1 MGPFP
6 HDAPAATISADNPM
20 GTDGFEFVEYA
31 HPKPE
36 ELHALFKLMGYAPVA
51 RHKTKKI
58 TVYRQGDINY
68 LVNEEPAPTASAS
81 SPRTGPARRRWRSA
95 WSMRSRPMSAR
106 SRSARSPRISSAQ
119 KTLDVPAIKGIGGSL
134 LYFVDRYGA
143 KGSAY
148 DSSSNGWAR
157 RSAPAG
163 AGLYYIDHLTH
174 NVHRGRMDVWTGF
187 YAKLFNF
194 RQIRFFD
201 IEGRASG
208 LFSRALTSPDG
219 KIRIPINEDAG
230 DSGRSRNISTSIAAR
245 ASSTSPAARGT
256 STHRRDAARGGLPFM
271 PSPPDTY
278 FEKIDARLPSTAR
291 TSPLQRERHSDRR
304 RGVVDGGQ
312 TKCCCRYSRQCD
324 RADLLRIHPAQGR
337 RRIRRRQFQGAVRI
351 DRGRPDRRG
360 VLKVEP
366 SRRLSQLIR
375 PGRRPGHK
383 HRCGLFRFAGA
394 TANLTTEIMGP
405 ALTTAFISSTKF
417 ASWPNNRLLRP
428 RIATACARSR
438 AGAGCV
444 TAVDARQLPCAP
456 AKCGWFGAFRHGAGS
471 ARSRCRCLP

>member
-36 ELHALFKLMGYAPVA
+36 ELHALFTLMGYAPVA

-68 LVNEEPAPTASAS
+68 LVNEEPGTHGHGFVAAHGPCAPSMAFRVVDAKQAYERALSLGAE
-81 SPRTGPARRRWRSA
+81 PADA
-95 WSMRSRPMSAR
+95 
-106 SRSARSPRISSAQ
+106 SSAQ

-148 DSSSNGWAR
+148 DTEFEWLGAKDPR
-157 RSAPAG
+157 PAG

-187 YAKLFNF
+187 YEKLFNF

-219 KIRIPINEDAG
+219 KIRFRSTRMPAIP
-230 DSGRSRNISTSIAAR
+230 GRSRNISTSIAAR

-256 STHRRDAARGGLPFM
+256 SMRPSRRCAQMVCR
-271 PSPPDTY
+271 SCRRR
-278 FEKIDARLPSTAR
+278 RLPISRRSTPGCRSMAR
-291 TSPLQRERHSDRR
+291 TSCACS
-304 RGVVDGGQ
+304 
-312 TKCCCRYSRQCD
+312 
-324 RADLLRIHPAQGR
+324 
-337 RRIRRRQFQGAVRI
+337 
-351 DRGRPDRRG
+351 
-360 VLKVEP
+360 
-366 SRRLSQLIR
+366 
-375 PGRRPGHK
+375 
-383 HRCGLFRFAGA
+383 A
-394 TANLTTEIMGP
+394 TA
-405 ALTTAFISSTKF
+405 S
-417 ASWPNNRLLRP
+417 
-428 RIATACARSR
+428 
-438 AGAGCV
+438 
-444 TAVDARQLPCAP
+444 
-456 AKCGWFGAFRHGAGS
+456 
-471 ARSRCRCLP
+471 